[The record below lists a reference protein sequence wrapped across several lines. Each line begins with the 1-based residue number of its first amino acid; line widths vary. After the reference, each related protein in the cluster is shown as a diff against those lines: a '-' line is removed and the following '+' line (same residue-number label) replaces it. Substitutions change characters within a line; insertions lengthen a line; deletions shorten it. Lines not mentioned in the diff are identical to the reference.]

1 MTKKLMNKKY
11 DQLWLKSF
19 SKNKFRG
26 NDSQAKEF
34 DKNFLGRNKIT
45 IHEFV
50 KQRKN
55 EQKIG
60 DIAKA
65 SSNKNICKKGQ
76 R

>member
-11 DQLWLKSF
+11 DQLWLKNF

-34 DKNFLGRNKIT
+34 DENFLGRNKIT

-50 KQRKN
+50 KQR
-55 EQKIG
+55 
-60 DIAKA
+60 
-65 SSNKNICKKGQ
+65 
-76 R
+76 